1 MYKRQEYEL
10 GTYIS
15 GICDTFHA
23 YANIKHIRLTYDSNF
38 QYLNV
43 WFDRDKMDSI
53 MKNILSNAMKYTP
66 ENGNIYVSA
75 SEYEDGWGIEVKDT
89 GIGIPRNEQKGLFHT
104 YFRGSNAV
112 NLRVSGSGIGL
123 ALVHRLVR
131 LHGGKITIESTAEQ
145 GTLVRIIFPKGNK
158 HFRKAS
164 IISATPERSI
174 SMQEVVIP
182 ALSAV
187 EPKQSDASS
196 RRILLSLIHI

>member
-1 MYKRQEYEL
+1 M
-10 GTYIS
+10 
-15 GICDTFHA
+15 
-23 YANIKHIRLTYDSNF
+23 
-38 QYLNV
+38 
-43 WFDRDKMDSI
+43 
-53 MKNILSNAMKYTP
+53 
-66 ENGNIYVSA
+66 
-75 SEYEDGWGIEVKDT
+75 KDT

-104 YFRGSNAV
+104 YFRGSNAI

-131 LHGGKITIESTAEQ
+131 LHGGKITIESMAEQ

-174 SMQEVVIP
+174 SMPEVVTP

-196 RRILLSLIHI
+196 RRILIVEDNDDLRIYLVNTLGEDYLVQSCHNGKEALESYPSLSRILCCQIL